1 MSTTLK
7 SQSVPYRFRDNF
19 VQSIIRTISRLGY
32 WQTIFFLSAPFS
44 SPSDMVYDL
53 IDRIICS
60 KLYTVY
66 LSYLC
71 RKMFPTRCG
80 VISFL
85 HRKGC
90 SRALVVNMDVYDE
103 CFCLL
108 VCSFF
113 LSLSFSNLEAICS
126 ICYYPL
132 PDHKS

>member
-1 MSTTLK
+1 MK

-32 WQTIFFLSAPFS
+32 WQTIFSLSAPFS
-44 SPSDMVYDL
+44 SPSDTVYDL

-113 LSLSFSNLEAICS
+113 SLSLSPILRQYAQYVTIRCPIINHRFT
-126 ICYYPL
+126 
-132 PDHKS
+132 

>member
-32 WQTIFFLSAPFS
+32 WQTIFSLSAPFS
-44 SPSDMVYDL
+44 SPSDTVYDL

-108 VCSFF
+108 VCRFF
-113 LSLSFSNLEAICS
+113 FSLFLQSWGNMLNMLLSAARS
-126 ICYYPL
+126 
-132 PDHKS
+132 

>member
-1 MSTTLK
+1 MK
-7 SQSVPYRFRDNF
+7 SQSVPYRYTDNF
-19 VQSIIRTISRLGY
+19 VQSLIRIISRLGY
-32 WQTIFFLSAPFS
+32 WQTIFSLSAPFS

-113 LSLSFSNLEAICS
+113 SSLSLSFSNLEAICS

>member
-1 MSTTLK
+1 MK

-32 WQTIFFLSAPFS
+32 WQTIFSLSAPFS

-90 SRALVVNMDVYDE
+90 SRVLVVNMDVYDE

-113 LSLSFSNLEAICS
+113 SLSLSFSNLEAICS